1 MHSRSTSLK
10 NSIAAALVLLFVI
23 VFGLLVSP
31 RRDSGVKPATTLPDR
46 ESNRPPSPPPIRIA
60 RFDGKPTP
68 PIPLPRIKYQILT
81 PEEMGLSDEE
91 ARFCLTGPVD
101 KEVRGRRI
109 PEVATLEEIQTGAW
123 HRKTVSLIEANTLD
137 NWYYQQR
144 LFGVLEDGSV
154 GRRIFVPQIVLL
166 KLRDQ
171 ELVTALRVPEGRE
184 LEAIRL
190 LESNPLVQYAGLNR
204 LQRRAYAPN
213 DPVIGSQ
220 WHHAT
225 MGSFD
230 AWEIALGDR
239 SVRVAIMDSP
249 FQMAHADLVANVSPG
264 WNVFGNAPVT
274 ASAGIDH
281 STGAAGLVA
290 AVINNGVGVAG
301 VVNCQILPIQI
312 NGTSAEMY
320 IGTLWAATNNV
331 RVVNISWTGAEDPIM
346 NWAGMALRDGARG
359 VLAMIGGNGSTRLN
373 YQNYPLVVAVSGT
386 DASDNP
392 ASSSGPHIDF
402 AAPGYPVFTT
412 AVNSGY
418 GLMAGT
424 SFATP
429 LFSAAVAMLFTI
441 NPALD
446 TAEVV
451 EILKSTAK
459 DLGAPGWDEVFGW
472 GRIDLAKA
480 ALAAQQSLG
489 TNQPPQITSIPA
501 QWVFTGQT
509 LSLGVKAED
518 ADVPQQQLAYELTGG
533 SATGAVIDSASG
545 LFSWTP
551 SLNQA
556 GQSFT
561 VHVAVT
567 DNGNPPIG
575 ATASFAVYV
584 LATDYSLRASLAF
597 TDDGQNLRITWPTL
611 AGLSYWVDYKSN
623 LTALDWVTIAQV
635 AAQDGLGVFTQSNH
649 LAGEQGYFR
658 IHLPAQQP

>member
-1 MHSRSTSLK
+1 MPLRLTNIK
-10 NSIAAALVLLFVI
+10 NSVAVLL
-23 VFGLLVSP
+23 LLVFALICSLLIP
-31 RRDSGVKPATTLPDR
+31 SHQGSKAGQAELPSGESIQSSAPQPITTTRLVSKPA
-46 ESNRPPSPPPIRIA
+46 PPN
-60 RFDGKPTP
+60 
-68 PIPLPRIKYQILT
+68 PLPHIEYRILT

-101 KEVRGRRI
+101 KEVLGRRI
-109 PEVATLEEIQTGAW
+109 PDVTTLEEIQTDAW
-123 HRKTVSLIEANTLD
+123 HRKTVSLVEANTLD

-154 GRRIFVPQIVLL
+154 GRRIFVPQVVLL

-171 ELVTALRVPEGRE
+171 KIVTALRVLEGRE

-190 LESNPLVQYAGLNR
+190 LEAHPLVQYAGLNS
-204 LQRRAYAPN
+204 LQRRGYAPN
-213 DPVIGSQ
+213 DPMIGSQ
-220 WHHAT
+220 WHHAI

-230 AWEIALGDR
+230 AWEIALGDTT
-239 SVRVAIMDSP
+239 VRVAIVDSP
-249 FQMAHADLVANVSPG
+249 FQMAHADLIANVSPG
-264 WNVFGNAPVT
+264 WNAFANAPVT
-274 ASAGIDH
+274 ASDGIDH

-301 VVNCQILPIQI
+301 IVNCQVLPIQI
-312 NGTSAEMY
+312 NGTLAEMY

-346 NWAGMALRDGARG
+346 NWAGMALRDGSRG
-359 VLAMIGGNGSTRLN
+359 VLAMIGGNGATRLDYTN
-373 YQNYPLVVAVSGT
+373 HPLVVAISGT
-386 DASDNP
+386 DAADNP
-392 ASSSGPHIDF
+392 ASSTGPHIDF
-402 AAPGYPVFTT
+402 AAPGFPVFTT

-429 LFSAAVAMLFTI
+429 LFSAAVAMLFAI

-446 TAEVV
+446 TAEVID
-451 EILKSTAK
+451 ILKSTAK

-480 ALAAQQSLG
+480 ALAARQSLG
-489 TNQPPQITSIPA
+489 TNQPPKINSIPA
-501 QWVFTGQT
+501 QWVFAGQT
-509 LSLGVKAED
+509 LSIGVQAED
-518 ADVPQQQLAYELTGG
+518 ADLPQQQLAYGLTEASPGG
-533 SATGAVIDSASG
+533 ANIDASSG

-551 SLNQA
+551 SLDQA

-561 VHVAVT
+561 IHVTVT
-567 DNGNPPIG
+567 DNGTPPMG
-575 ATASFAVYV
+575 ATNSFAVYV
-584 LATDYSLRASLAF
+584 LANDYSIRASLAIA
-597 TDDGQNLRITWPTL
+597 DDGQNLRITWPTL

-623 LTALDWVTIAQV
+623 LTALDWETIAQV
-635 AAQDGLGVFTQSNH
+635 AAKDGLGVFTKSNH

-658 IHLPAQQP
+658 IRLPTQQP